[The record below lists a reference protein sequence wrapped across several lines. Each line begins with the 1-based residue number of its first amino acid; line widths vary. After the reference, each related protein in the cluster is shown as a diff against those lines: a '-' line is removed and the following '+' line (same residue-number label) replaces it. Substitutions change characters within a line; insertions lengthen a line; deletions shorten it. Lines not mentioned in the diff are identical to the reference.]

1 MLDPILLRQKLAE
14 TTETLAATRGFI
26 LDAPALEAL
35 EAKRKQVQVD
45 TETLQKTRNEL
56 AKHIGAAKSKGESVT
71 ALMAQAAL
79 IPAQLKAL
87 EEALSAVQGQ
97 IATISL
103 RIPNIPQ
110 ADVPAGVDETGNVEV
125 RRWGTPKAFD
135 FAVKDHVDLGARDRM
150 LDAEAGAK
158 IAGARFTVLKGG
170 LARLHR
176 ALAQFM
182 LDLHTTQHG
191 YLEINVPHLVLRS
204 AMQGTGQLPK
214 FEEDMFAVSP
224 GRRDSNALKSDVEN
238 LSTERFLIPTS
249 EVPLSNLVADEI
261 LDEASLP
268 LLMTA
273 HSLCFR
279 AEAGSAGRDTRGMI
293 RQHQFEKV
301 ELVHITKP
309 EQSAAQLELM
319 VSHAEKVLQLLELPY
334 RVMALCAGDMGF
346 SAAKTYDI
354 EVWLPGQ
361 NCYRE
366 ISSCSN
372 CESFQARRMQARFR
386 NSAGKPELVHTLNG
400 SGLAVGRTMV
410 ALMENH
416 QQSDGMIAIPAGL
429 QPYLGGLTRL

>member
-1 MLDPILLRQKLAE
+1 MLDPSLLRQKLAE
-14 TTETLAATRGFI
+14 TADILRVTRGFI
-26 LDAPALEAL
+26 IDVPALEAL
-35 EAKRKQVQVD
+35 EGKRKQIQVE
-45 TETLQKTRNEL
+45 TENLQKLRNEL
-56 AKHIGAAKSKGESVT
+56 AKSIGQAKGRGESVD
-71 ALMAQAAL
+71 AAMAQAAA
-79 IPAQLKAL
+79 IPAQLNAN
-87 EEALSAVQGQ
+87 EEVLSQVQAE
-97 IATISL
+97 ISTISL
-103 RIPNIPQ
+103 RIPNIPH
-110 ADVPAGVDETGNVEV
+110 ASVPAGVDETGNVEI
-125 RRWGTPKAFD
+125 RRWGVPKTFD
-135 FAVKDHVDLGARDRM
+135 FAVKDHVDLGARGRM
-150 LDAEAGAK
+150 LDAQAGAK

-170 LARLHR
+170 LARMHR

-191 YLEINVPHLVLRS
+191 YLEVNVPHLVLRS

-214 FEEDMFAVSP
+214 FEDDLFAI
-224 GRRDSNALKSDVEN
+224 KSDAEN
-238 LSTERFLIPTS
+238 IATERFLIPTS

-261 LDEASLP
+261 LDDSVLP
-268 LLMTA
+268 LQMTA

-301 ELVHITKP
+301 ELVHIAKP
-309 EQSAAQLELM
+309 EQSYAQLELM
-319 VSHAEKVLQLLELPY
+319 LSHAEKVLQLLELPY

-361 NCYRE
+361 NSYRE

-386 NSAGKPELVHTLNG
+386 NAAGKPELVHTLNG

-410 ALMENH
+410 AVMENH
-416 QQSDGMIAIPAGL
+416 QLADGSILVPLCL
-429 QPYLGGLTRL
+429 QPYLGGLTRI

>member
-1 MLDPILLRQKLAE
+1 MLDPSLLRQKLAE
-14 TTETLAATRGFI
+14 TTEILRATRGFVI
-26 LDAPALEAL
+26 DAPALDAL
-35 EAKRKQVQVD
+35 EVKRKQVQVE
-45 TETLQKTRNEL
+45 TENLQKLRNEL
-56 AKHIGAAKSKGESVT
+56 AKRIGLAKNKGESVDD
-71 ALMAQAAL
+71 AMAQAAA
-79 IPAQLKAL
+79 IPAQLKAN
-87 EEALSAVQGQ
+87 EEALGQVQAE
-97 IATISL
+97 ILTITL
-103 RIPNIPQ
+103 RVPNIPHES
-110 ADVPAGVDETGNVEV
+110 VPAGVDETGNIEL
-125 RRWGTPKAFD
+125 RRWGVPKIFE
-135 FAVKDHVDLGARDRM
+135 FTVKDHVDLGARGRM

-191 YLEINVPHLVLRS
+191 YLEVNVPHLVLRS

-214 FEEDMFAVSP
+214 FEDDLFAI
-224 GRRDSNALKSDVEN
+224 KSDPDN
-238 LSTERFLIPTS
+238 AATERFLIPTS

-261 LDEASLP
+261 LDEATLP

-279 AEAGSAGRDTRGMI
+279 AEAGSAGRDTRGFI

-301 ELVHITKP
+301 ELVHIAKP
-309 EQSAAQLELM
+309 EQSYAQLELM
-319 VSHAEKVLQLLELPY
+319 VGHAEKVLQLLELPY

-354 EVWLPGQ
+354 DVWLPGQ
-361 NCYRE
+361 NSYRE

-386 NSAGKPELVHTLNG
+386 NAAGKPELVHTLNG
-400 SGLAVGRTMV
+400 SGLAVGRTLV
-410 ALMENH
+410 AVMENH
-416 QQSDGMIAIPAGL
+416 QQADGSIAIPVAL
-429 QPYLGGLTRL
+429 RPYLGGLTSI

>member
-1 MLDPILLRQKLAE
+1 MLDPNLLRQKLAE
-14 TTETLAATRGFI
+14 TTETLRATRGFVI
-26 LDAPALEAL
+26 DAPALEAL
-35 EAKRKQVQVD
+35 EAKRKQVQVE
-45 TETLQKTRNEL
+45 TENLQKQRNEL
-56 AKHIGAAKSKGESVT
+56 AKRIGFAKSKGESVDD
-71 ALMAQAAL
+71 AMAQAAA
-79 IPAQLKAL
+79 IPAQLKAN
-87 EEALSAVQGQ
+87 EEVLSQVQAE

-103 RIPNIPQ
+103 RIPNIPH
-110 ADVPAGVDETGNVEV
+110 ASVPLGMDETGNIEV
-125 RRWGTPKAFD
+125 RRWGVPKTFD
-135 FAVKDHVDLGARDRM
+135 FAVKDHVDLGARERM

-191 YLEINVPHLVLRS
+191 YLEVNVPHLVLRS

-214 FEEDMFAVSP
+214 FEDDLFAI
-224 GRRDSNALKSDVEN
+224 KSDADN
-238 LSTERFLIPTS
+238 IATERFLIPTS

-268 LLMTA
+268 LQMTA

-301 ELVHITKP
+301 ELVHIATP
-309 EQSAAQLELM
+309 AQSYAQLELM
-319 VSHAEKVLQLLELPY
+319 LNHAEKVLQLLELPY

-361 NCYRE
+361 NSYRE

-386 NSAGKPELVHTLNG
+386 NAAGKPELVHTLNG
-400 SGLAVGRTMV
+400 SGLAVGRTLV

-416 QQSDGMIAIPAGL
+416 QQADGRIAIPAAL
-429 QPYLGGLTRL
+429 QPYLGGLTSL

>member
-1 MLDPILLRQKLAE
+1 MLDPSLLRQKLAE
-14 TTETLAATRGFI
+14 TAETLRVTRGFI
-26 LDAPALEAL
+26 IDAPALEAL
-35 EAKRKQVQVD
+35 EAKRKQVQVE
-45 TETLQKTRNEL
+45 TENLQKLRNEL
-56 AKHIGAAKSKGESVT
+56 AKSIGQAKGRGESIE
-71 ALMAQAAL
+71 AAMAQAAA
-79 IPAQLKAL
+79 IPAQLNAN
-87 EEALSAVQGQ
+87 EEVLSQVQAE
-97 IATISL
+97 ISTISL
-103 RIPNIPQ
+103 RIPNIVH
-110 ADVPAGVDETGNVEV
+110 ASVPAGVDETGNVEI
-125 RRWGTPKAFD
+125 RRWGVPKTFD
-135 FAVKDHVDLGARDRM
+135 FAVKDHVDLGARGRM
-150 LDAEAGAK
+150 LDAQAGAK

-191 YLEINVPHLVLRS
+191 YLEVNVPHLVLRS

-214 FEEDMFAVSP
+214 FEDDLFAI
-224 GRRDSNALKSDVEN
+224 KSDAEN
-238 LSTERFLIPTS
+238 IATERFLIPTS

-261 LDEASLP
+261 LDDSILP
-268 LLMTA
+268 LQMTA

-301 ELVHITKP
+301 ELVHIAKP
-309 EQSAAQLELM
+309 EQSYAQLELM
-319 VSHAEKVLQLLELPY
+319 LNHAEKVLQLLELPY

-361 NCYRE
+361 NSYRE

-386 NSAGKPELVHTLNG
+386 NAAGKPELVHTLNG

-410 ALMENH
+410 AVMENH
-416 QQSDGMIAIPAGL
+416 QQADGSILVPLCL
-429 QPYLGGLTRL
+429 QHYLGGLTRI

>member
-1 MLDPILLRQKLAE
+1 MLDPSLLRQKLAE
-14 TTETLAATRGFI
+14 TAETLRVTRGFI
-26 LDAPALEAL
+26 IDAPALEAL
-35 EAKRKQVQVD
+35 EAKRKQVQVE
-45 TETLQKTRNEL
+45 TENLQKLRNEL
-56 AKHIGAAKSKGESVT
+56 AKSIGQAKGRGESVE
-71 ALMAQAAL
+71 AAMAQAAA
-79 IPAQLKAL
+79 IPAQLNAN
-87 EEALSAVQGQ
+87 EEVLSQVQAE
-97 IATISL
+97 ISTISL
-103 RIPNIPQ
+103 RIPNIVH
-110 ADVPAGVDETGNVEV
+110 ASVPAGVDETGNVEI
-125 RRWGTPKAFD
+125 RRWGIPKTFD
-135 FAVKDHVDLGARDRM
+135 FAVKDHVDLGARGRM
-150 LDAEAGAK
+150 LDAQAGAK

-191 YLEINVPHLVLRS
+191 YLEVNVPHLVLRS

-214 FEEDMFAVSP
+214 FEDDLFAI
-224 GRRDSNALKSDVEN
+224 KSDAEN
-238 LSTERFLIPTS
+238 IATERFLIPTS

-261 LDEASLP
+261 LDDSILP
-268 LLMTA
+268 LQMTA

-301 ELVHITKP
+301 ELVHIAKP
-309 EQSAAQLELM
+309 EQSYAQLELM
-319 VSHAEKVLQLLELPY
+319 LNHAEKVLQLLELPY
-334 RVMALCAGDMGF
+334 RVMVLCAGDMGF

-361 NCYRE
+361 NSYRE

-386 NSAGKPELVHTLNG
+386 NAAGKPELVHTLNG

-410 ALMENH
+410 AVMENH
-416 QQSDGMIAIPAGL
+416 QQADGSILVPLCL
-429 QPYLGGLTRL
+429 QHYLGGLTRI

>member
-1 MLDPILLRQKLAE
+1 MLDPSLLRQKLAE
-14 TTETLAATRGFI
+14 TAETLRVTRGFI
-26 LDAPALEAL
+26 IDAPALEAL
-35 EAKRKQVQVD
+35 EAKRKQVQVE
-45 TETLQKTRNEL
+45 TENLQKLRNEL
-56 AKHIGAAKSKGESVT
+56 AKSIGQAKGRGESIE
-71 ALMAQAAL
+71 AAMAQAAA
-79 IPAQLKAL
+79 IPAQLNAN
-87 EEALSAVQGQ
+87 EEVLSQVQAE
-97 IATISL
+97 ISTISL
-103 RIPNIPQ
+103 RIPNIVH
-110 ADVPAGVDETGNVEV
+110 ASVPAGVDETGNVEI
-125 RRWGTPKAFD
+125 RRWGIPKTFD
-135 FAVKDHVDLGARDRM
+135 FAVKDHVDLGARGRM
-150 LDAEAGAK
+150 LDAQAGAK

-191 YLEINVPHLVLRS
+191 YLEVNVPHLVLRS

-214 FEEDMFAVSP
+214 FEDDLFAI
-224 GRRDSNALKSDVEN
+224 KSDAEN
-238 LSTERFLIPTS
+238 IATERFLIPTS

-261 LDEASLP
+261 LDDSILP
-268 LLMTA
+268 LQMTA

-301 ELVHITKP
+301 ELVHIAKP
-309 EQSAAQLELM
+309 EQSYAQLELM
-319 VSHAEKVLQLLELPY
+319 LSHAEKVLQLLELPY

-361 NCYRE
+361 NSYRE

-386 NSAGKPELVHTLNG
+386 NAAGKPELVHTLNG

-410 ALMENH
+410 AVMENH
-416 QQSDGMIAIPAGL
+416 QQADGSILVPLCL
-429 QPYLGGLTRL
+429 QPYLGGLTRI

>member
-1 MLDPILLRQKLAE
+1 MLDPSLLRQKLAE
-14 TTETLAATRGFI
+14 TAETLRVTRGFI
-26 LDAPALEAL
+26 IDAPALEAL
-35 EAKRKQVQVD
+35 EAKRKQVQVE
-45 TETLQKTRNEL
+45 TENLQKLRNEL
-56 AKHIGAAKSKGESVT
+56 AKSIGQAKGRGESVE
-71 ALMAQAAL
+71 AAMAQAAA
-79 IPAQLKAL
+79 IPAQLNAN
-87 EEALSAVQGQ
+87 EEVLSQVQAE
-97 IATISL
+97 ISTISL
-103 RIPNIPQ
+103 RIPNIVH
-110 ADVPAGVDETGNVEV
+110 ASVPAGVDETGNVEI
-125 RRWGTPKAFD
+125 RRWGVPKTFD
-135 FAVKDHVDLGARDRM
+135 FAVKDHVDLGARGRM
-150 LDAEAGAK
+150 LDAQAGAK

-191 YLEINVPHLVLRS
+191 YLEVNVPHLVLRS

-214 FEEDMFAVSP
+214 FEDDLFAI
-224 GRRDSNALKSDVEN
+224 KSDAEN
-238 LSTERFLIPTS
+238 IATERFLIPTS

-261 LDEASLP
+261 LDDAILP
-268 LLMTA
+268 LQMTA

-301 ELVHITKP
+301 ELVHIAKP
-309 EQSAAQLELM
+309 EQSYAQLELM
-319 VSHAEKVLQLLELPY
+319 LNHAEKVLQLLELPY
-334 RVMALCAGDMGF
+334 RVMVLCAGDMGF

-361 NCYRE
+361 NSYRE

-386 NSAGKPELVHTLNG
+386 NAAGKPELVHTLNG

-410 ALMENH
+410 AVMENH
-416 QQSDGMIAIPAGL
+416 QQADGSILVPLCL
-429 QPYLGGLTRL
+429 QHYLGGLTRI

>member
-1 MLDPILLRQKLAE
+1 MLDPSLLRQKLAE
-14 TTETLAATRGFI
+14 TAETLRVTRGFI
-26 LDAPALEAL
+26 IDAPALEAL
-35 EAKRKQVQVD
+35 EAKRKQVQVE
-45 TETLQKTRNEL
+45 TENLQKLRNEL
-56 AKHIGAAKSKGESVT
+56 AKSIGQAKGRGESVET
-71 ALMAQAAL
+71 AMAQAAA
-79 IPAQLKAL
+79 IPAQLNAN
-87 EEALSAVQGQ
+87 EEVLSQVQAE
-97 IATISL
+97 ISTISL
-103 RIPNIPQ
+103 RIPNIPH
-110 ADVPAGVDETGNVEV
+110 ASVPAGVDETGNVEI
-125 RRWGTPKAFD
+125 RRWGVPKTFD
-135 FAVKDHVDLGARDRM
+135 FAVKDHVDLGARGRM
-150 LDAEAGAK
+150 LDAQAGAK

-191 YLEINVPHLVLRS
+191 YLEVNVPHLVLRS

-214 FEEDMFAVSP
+214 FEDDLFAI
-224 GRRDSNALKSDVEN
+224 KSDAEN
-238 LSTERFLIPTS
+238 IATERFLIPTS

-261 LDEASLP
+261 LDDSILP
-268 LLMTA
+268 LQMTA

-301 ELVHITKP
+301 ELVHIAKP
-309 EQSAAQLELM
+309 EQSYAQLELM
-319 VSHAEKVLQLLELPY
+319 LNHAEKVLQLLELPY

-361 NCYRE
+361 NSYRE

-386 NSAGKPELVHTLNG
+386 NAAGKPELVHTLNG

-410 ALMENH
+410 AVMENH
-416 QQSDGMIAIPAGL
+416 QQADGSILVPLCL
-429 QPYLGGLTRL
+429 QHYLGGLTRI

>member
-1 MLDPILLRQKLAE
+1 MLDPSLLRQKLAE
-14 TTETLAATRGFI
+14 TSETLRATRGFI
-26 LDAPALEAL
+26 IDAPALEAL
-35 EAKRKQVQVD
+35 EAKRKQLQVE
-45 TETLQKTRNEL
+45 TENLQKLRNEL
-56 AKHIGAAKSKGESVT
+56 AKRIGLAKSKGEPVDEV
-71 ALMAQAAL
+71 MAQAAA
-79 IPAQLKAL
+79 IPAQLKAN
-87 EEALSAVQGQ
+87 EEVLGQVQAE

-103 RIPNIPQ
+103 RIPNIPH
-110 ADVPAGVDETGNVEV
+110 ASVPAGVDETGNVEI
-125 RRWGTPKAFD
+125 RRWGVPRTFD
-135 FAVKDHVDLGARDRM
+135 FAVKDHVDLGARGRM

-182 LDLHTTQHG
+182 LDLHTTEHG
-191 YLEINVPHLVLRS
+191 YLEVNVPHLVLRS

-214 FEEDMFAVSP
+214 FEDDLFAI
-224 GRRDSNALKSDVEN
+224 KSDAEN
-238 LSTERFLIPTS
+238 IATERFLIPTS

-261 LDEASLP
+261 LDEATLP
-268 LLMTA
+268 MQMTA

-301 ELVHITKP
+301 ELVHIAKP
-309 EQSAAQLELM
+309 EQSYAQLELM
-319 VSHAEKVLQLLELPY
+319 VTHAEKVLQLLELPY

-354 EVWLPGQ
+354 DVWLPGQ
-361 NCYRE
+361 DCYRE

-386 NSAGKPELVHTLNG
+386 NAAGKPELVHTLNG

-416 QQSDGMIAIPAGL
+416 QQSDGSIAIPAVL
-429 QPYLGGLTRL
+429 QPYLGGKTSI

>member
-1 MLDPILLRQKLAE
+1 MLDPSLLRQKLAE
-14 TTETLAATRGFI
+14 TTEILRATRGFVI
-26 LDAPALEAL
+26 DAPALDAL
-35 EAKRKQVQVD
+35 EAKRKQVQVE
-45 TETLQKTRNEL
+45 TENLQKLRNEL
-56 AKHIGAAKSKGESVT
+56 AKRIGLAKNKGESVDD
-71 ALMAQAAL
+71 AMAQAAA
-79 IPAQLKAL
+79 IPAQLKAN
-87 EEALSAVQGQ
+87 EEVLGQVQAE
-97 IATISL
+97 ILTITL
-103 RIPNIPQ
+103 RVPNIPHES
-110 ADVPAGVDETGNVEV
+110 VPAGVDETGNIEL
-125 RRWGTPKAFD
+125 RRWGVPKIFE
-135 FAVKDHVDLGARDRM
+135 FTVKDHVDLGARGRM

-191 YLEINVPHLVLRS
+191 YLEVNVPHLVLRS

-214 FEEDMFAVSP
+214 FEDDLFAI
-224 GRRDSNALKSDVEN
+224 KSDPDN
-238 LSTERFLIPTS
+238 AATERFLIPTS

-261 LDEASLP
+261 LDEATLP

-279 AEAGSAGRDTRGMI
+279 AEAGSAGRDTRGFI

-301 ELVHITKP
+301 ELVHIAKP
-309 EQSAAQLELM
+309 EQSYAQLELM
-319 VSHAEKVLQLLELPY
+319 VGHAEKVLQLLELPY

-354 EVWLPGQ
+354 DVWLPGQ
-361 NCYRE
+361 NSYRE

-386 NSAGKPELVHTLNG
+386 NAAGKPELVHTLNG
-400 SGLAVGRTMV
+400 SGLAVGRTLV
-410 ALMENH
+410 AVMENH
-416 QQSDGMIAIPAGL
+416 QQADGSIAIPVAL
-429 QPYLGGLTRL
+429 RPYLGGLTSI

>member
-1 MLDPILLRQKLAE
+1 MLDPTLLRQKLVE
-14 TTETLAATRGFI
+14 TTEILRATRGFVI
-26 LDAPALEAL
+26 DAPALEAL
-35 EAKRKQVQVD
+35 EAKRKQVQVE
-45 TETLQKTRNEL
+45 TENLQKLRNEL
-56 AKHIGAAKSKGESVT
+56 AKSIGQAKSKGESVD
-71 ALMAQAAL
+71 AIMAQAAA
-79 IPAQLKAL
+79 IPAQLKAN
-87 EEALSAVQGQ
+87 EEALAQVQAE
-97 IATISL
+97 ISTISL
-103 RIPNIPQ
+103 RIPNIPH
-110 ADVPAGVDETGNVEV
+110 ASVPAGTDEAGNIEV
-125 RRWGTPKAFD
+125 RRWGVPKTFD
-135 FAVKDHVDLGARDRM
+135 FAVKDHVDLGARGRM

-191 YLEINVPHLVLRS
+191 YLEVNVPHLVLRS

-214 FEEDMFAVSP
+214 FEDDLFAI
-224 GRRDSNALKSDVEN
+224 KSDAEN
-238 LSTERFLIPTS
+238 VSTERFLIPTS

-261 LDEASLP
+261 LDEATLP
-268 LLMTA
+268 LQMTA

-309 EQSAAQLELM
+309 EQSYAQLELM
-319 VSHAEKVLQLLELPY
+319 LQHAEKVLQLLELPY

-361 NCYRE
+361 NSYRE

-386 NSAGKPELVHTLNG
+386 NAAGKPELVHTLNG

-410 ALMENH
+410 AVMENH
-416 QQSDGMIAIPAGL
+416 QQADGSIRVPASL
-429 QPYLGGLTRL
+429 QPYLGGLTSL

>member
-1 MLDPILLRQKLAE
+1 MLDPSLLRQKLAE
-14 TTETLAATRGFI
+14 TAETLRVTRGFI
-26 LDAPALEAL
+26 IDAPALEAL
-35 EAKRKQVQVD
+35 EAKRKQVQVE
-45 TETLQKTRNEL
+45 TENLQKLRNEL
-56 AKHIGAAKSKGESVT
+56 AKSIGQAKGRGESIE
-71 ALMAQAAL
+71 AAMAQAAA
-79 IPAQLKAL
+79 IPAQLNAN
-87 EEALSAVQGQ
+87 EEVLSQVQAE
-97 IATISL
+97 ISTISL
-103 RIPNIPQ
+103 RIPNIVH
-110 ADVPAGVDETGNVEV
+110 ASVPAGVDETGNVEI
-125 RRWGTPKAFD
+125 RRWGIPKTFD
-135 FAVKDHVDLGARDRM
+135 FAVKDHVDLGARGRM
-150 LDAEAGAK
+150 LDAQAGAK

-191 YLEINVPHLVLRS
+191 YLEVNVPHLVLRS

-214 FEEDMFAVSP
+214 FEDDLFAI
-224 GRRDSNALKSDVEN
+224 KSDAEN
-238 LSTERFLIPTS
+238 IATERFLIPTS

-261 LDEASLP
+261 LDDSTLP
-268 LLMTA
+268 LQMTA

-301 ELVHITKP
+301 ELVHIAKP
-309 EQSAAQLELM
+309 EQSYAQLELM
-319 VSHAEKVLQLLELPY
+319 LSHAEKVLQLLELPY

-361 NCYRE
+361 NSYRE

-386 NSAGKPELVHTLNG
+386 NAAGKPELVHTLNG

-410 ALMENH
+410 AVMENH
-416 QQSDGMIAIPAGL
+416 QQADGSILVPLCL
-429 QPYLGGLTRL
+429 QPYLGGLTRI

>member
-1 MLDPILLRQKLAE
+1 MLDPSLLRQKLSE
-14 TTETLAATRGFI
+14 ITEILRTTRGFVI
-26 LDAPALEAL
+26 DAPALEAF
-35 EAKRKQVQVD
+35 EAKRKQVQVE
-45 TETLQKTRNEL
+45 TENLQKLRNEL
-56 AKHIGAAKSKGESVT
+56 AKRIGLAKSKGESVDE
-71 ALMAQAAL
+71 LMAQAAA
-79 IPAQLKAL
+79 IPAQLKAN
-87 EEALSAVQGQ
+87 EELLGLVQAE

-103 RIPNIPQ
+103 RIPNIPH
-110 ADVPAGVDETGNVEV
+110 ASVPAGVDETGNIEV
-125 RRWGTPKAFD
+125 RRWGVPKTFD
-135 FAVKDHVDLGARDRM
+135 FAVKDHVDLGARERM

-191 YLEINVPHLVLRS
+191 YLEVNVPHLVLRS

-214 FEEDMFAVSP
+214 FEEDLFAI
-224 GRRDSNALKSDVEN
+224 KSDATNVA
-238 LSTERFLIPTS
+238 TERFLIPTS

-268 LLMTA
+268 LQMTA

-301 ELVHITKP
+301 ELVHIATP
-309 EQSAAQLELM
+309 AQSYAQLELM
-319 VSHAEKVLQLLELPY
+319 LKHAEKVLQLLELPY

-361 NCYRE
+361 NSYRE

-386 NSAGKPELVHTLNG
+386 NDAGKPELVHTLNG

-410 ALMENH
+410 AVMENH
-416 QQSDGMIAIPAGL
+416 QQADGSIAIPEALRPYLAGL
-429 QPYLGGLTRL
+429 VSV

>member
-1 MLDPILLRQKLAE
+1 MLDPSLLRQKLAE
-14 TTETLAATRGFI
+14 TAETLRATRGFVI
-26 LDAPALEAL
+26 DTPALEAL
-35 EAKRKQVQVD
+35 EAKRKQVQVE
-45 TETLQKTRNEL
+45 TENLQKLRNEL
-56 AKHIGAAKSKGESVT
+56 AKRIGVAKGKGESVDDV
-71 ALMAQAAL
+71 MAQAAA
-79 IPAQLKAL
+79 IPAQLKAN
-87 EEALSAVQGQ
+87 EEVLGQVQAE
-97 IATISL
+97 ISTISL
-103 RIPNIPQ
+103 RIPNIPHES
-110 ADVPAGVDETGNVEV
+110 VPAGADEKGNVEI
-125 RRWGTPKAFD
+125 RRWSVPKTFD
-135 FAVKDHVDLGARDRM
+135 FTVKDHVDLGARDRM

-158 IAGARFTVLKGG
+158 LAGARFTVLKGG

-191 YLEINVPHLVLRS
+191 YLEVNVPHLVLRS

-214 FEEDMFAVSP
+214 FEDDLFAI
-224 GRRDSNALKSDVEN
+224 KSDAEN
-238 LSTERFLIPTS
+238 AATERFLIPTS

-261 LDEASLP
+261 LEEASLP
-268 LLMTA
+268 LQMTA

-301 ELVHITKP
+301 ELVHIARP
-309 EQSAAQLELM
+309 DQSYAQLELM
-319 VSHAEKVLQLLELPY
+319 VGHAEKVLQLLELPY

-346 SAAKTYDI
+346 SATKTYDI

-361 NCYRE
+361 DSYRE

-386 NSAGKPELVHTLNG
+386 NAAGKPELVHTLNG

-416 QQSDGMIAIPAGL
+416 QQADGSITIPAAL
-429 QPYLGGLTRL
+429 RPYMGGLTSI

>member
-1 MLDPILLRQKLAE
+1 MLDPSLLRQKLAE
-14 TTETLAATRGFI
+14 TTEILRATRGFVI
-26 LDAPALEAL
+26 DAPALDAL
-35 EAKRKQVQVD
+35 EAKRKQVQVE
-45 TETLQKTRNEL
+45 TENLQKLRNEL
-56 AKHIGAAKSKGESVT
+56 AKRIGLAKNKGESVDD
-71 ALMAQAAL
+71 AMAQAAA
-79 IPAQLKAL
+79 IPAQLKAN
-87 EEALSAVQGQ
+87 EEALGQVQAE
-97 IATISL
+97 ILTITL
-103 RIPNIPQ
+103 RVPNIPHES
-110 ADVPAGVDETGNVEV
+110 VPAGVDETGNIEL
-125 RRWGTPKAFD
+125 RRWGVPKIFE
-135 FAVKDHVDLGARDRM
+135 FTVKDHVDLGARGRM

-191 YLEINVPHLVLRS
+191 YLEVNVPHLVLRS

-214 FEEDMFAVSP
+214 FEDDLFAI
-224 GRRDSNALKSDVEN
+224 KSDPDN
-238 LSTERFLIPTS
+238 AATERFLIPTS

-261 LDEASLP
+261 LDEATLP

-279 AEAGSAGRDTRGMI
+279 AEAGSAGRDTRGFI

-301 ELVHITKP
+301 ELVHIAKP
-309 EQSAAQLELM
+309 EQSYAQLELM
-319 VSHAEKVLQLLELPY
+319 VGHAEKVLQLLELPY

-354 EVWLPGQ
+354 DVWLPGQ
-361 NCYRE
+361 NSYRE

-386 NSAGKPELVHTLNG
+386 NAAGKPELVHTLNG
-400 SGLAVGRTMV
+400 SGLAVGRTLV
-410 ALMENH
+410 AVMENH
-416 QQSDGMIAIPAGL
+416 QQADGSIAIPVAL
-429 QPYLGGLTRL
+429 RPYLGGLTSI

>member
-1 MLDPILLRQKLAE
+1 MLDPSLLRQKLAE
-14 TTETLAATRGFI
+14 TAETLRVTRGFI
-26 LDAPALEAL
+26 IDAPALEAL
-35 EAKRKQVQVD
+35 EAKRKQVQVE
-45 TETLQKTRNEL
+45 TENLQKLRNEL
-56 AKHIGAAKSKGESVT
+56 AKNIGQAKGRGESVE
-71 ALMAQAAL
+71 AAMAQAAG
-79 IPAQLKAL
+79 IPAQLNAN
-87 EEALSAVQGQ
+87 EEVLSQVQAE
-97 IATISL
+97 ISTISL
-103 RIPNIPQ
+103 RIPNIVH
-110 ADVPAGVDETGNVEV
+110 ASVPAGVDETGNVEI
-125 RRWGTPKAFD
+125 RRWGVPKTFD
-135 FAVKDHVDLGARDRM
+135 FAVKDHVDLGARGRM
-150 LDAEAGAK
+150 LDAQAGAK

-191 YLEINVPHLVLRS
+191 YLEVNVPHLVLRS

-214 FEEDMFAVSP
+214 FEDDLFAI
-224 GRRDSNALKSDVEN
+224 KSDAEN
-238 LSTERFLIPTS
+238 IATERFLIPTS

-261 LDEASLP
+261 LDDSILP
-268 LLMTA
+268 LQMTA

-301 ELVHITKP
+301 ELVHIAKP
-309 EQSAAQLELM
+309 EQSYAQLELM
-319 VSHAEKVLQLLELPY
+319 LNHAEKVLQLLELPY
-334 RVMALCAGDMGF
+334 RVMVLCAGDMGF

-361 NCYRE
+361 NSYRE

-386 NSAGKPELVHTLNG
+386 NAAGKPELVHTLNG

-410 ALMENH
+410 AVMENH
-416 QQSDGMIAIPAGL
+416 QQADGSILVPLCL
-429 QPYLGGLTRL
+429 QHYLGGLTRI